1 MKLEKPIFQ
10 EDSIFLKADSRGSRW
25 AIPYSLECLNDRVE
39 NLLVNNQDAIK
50 GKRVLDMAS
59 HIGTFSYAALQMG
72 AEFIQGVDT
81 EKRTVEK
88 CIELFENESVNREKY
103 KFEVRDAFDLLEN
116 SPENSWDTILCFG
129 MLYYTTEPLR
139 LLKLMRKAARNCIL
153 LDTFTAA
160 YAAIQ
165 GKDAM
170 GIYPLMTDD
179 TLKLPALITSRTQAD
194 KKDYQLPQSFDYN
207 GKQLSLTTFPT
218 QSLLEIWF
226 ESLHTNFQYLDWS
239 SYATRE
245 CSWKDLNT
253 PDQKNS
259 SHWADVYTSGVRV
272 SYRLNFT

>member
-1 MKLEKPIFQ
+1 MNFEKPIFQ
-10 EDSIFLKADSRGSRW
+10 EDSIFRKADTRGSRW
-25 AIPYSLECLNDRVE
+25 AIPYNLECLNARVE
-39 NLLVNNQDAIK
+39 NLLGNHLDSIK

-88 CIELFENESVNREKY
+88 CMELFNTQKLDGEKY

-116 SPENSWDTILCFG
+116 APENSWDTIFCFG

-139 LLKLMRKAARNCIL
+139 LLKLMRKAARDCIL

-165 GKDAM
+165 GKDAL
-170 GIYPLMTDD
+170 GIYPLMNDD
-179 TLKLPALITSRTQAD
+179 TLKLPMMITSRTQAD
-194 KKDYQLPQSFDYN
+194 KKDYQLPQSFEQN

-226 ESLHTNFQYLDWS
+226 ESLNMSYQLLDWS

-245 CSWKDLNT
+245 CSWEDLNT
-253 PDQKNS
+253 PDQKKS
-259 SHWADVYTSGVRV
+259 SHWADVYSSRVRV
-272 SYRLNFT
+272 SYRLNIT